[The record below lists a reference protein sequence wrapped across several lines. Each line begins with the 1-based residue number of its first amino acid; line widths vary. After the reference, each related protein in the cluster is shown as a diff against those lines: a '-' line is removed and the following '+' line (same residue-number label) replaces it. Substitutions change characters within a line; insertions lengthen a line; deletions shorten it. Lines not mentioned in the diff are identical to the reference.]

1 MILARSEI
9 EKLIEEGKL
18 KIEPIF
24 DDSIRENG
32 IDLRIGNEYAI
43 YAYENTPID
52 PCNIDDASEYFRIVK
67 CDGKIVIPPR
77 NFVLL
82 TTIEYVKLP
91 DNIIGLCNLRSTL
104 ARYGLSIPPT
114 VVDAGF
120 EGTLTIEVVNNSPN
134 PIILRTGM
142 RFLHLVLL
150 KCEGQARYLGKYLG
164 QRGVRPP
171 KGLKDECQ
179 KAEEIIRKLSDL
191 SR

>member
-1 MILARSEI
+1 MILAKTEI
-9 EKLIEEGKL
+9 EKLIESGRL
-18 KIEPIF
+18 IIEPLF
-24 DDSIRENG
+24 EDSIRENG

-43 YAYENTPID
+43 YSLENVPID
-52 PCNIDDASEYFRIVK
+52 PCSIDDASEYFRIVK
-67 CDGKIVIPPR
+67 ADGRIVIPPR

-91 DNIIGLCNLRSTL
+91 ENIIGLCNLRSTL

-150 KCEGQARYLGKYLG
+150 KCEGEAKYLGKYLG

-171 KGLKDECQ
+171 KGLKDECI
-179 KAEEIIRKLSDL
+179 KAEQIIRKIRDL
-191 SR
+191 